1 MNSKIKKLISILI
14 LIVVVVSS
22 LTYYENS
29 TEPQGLQG
37 ICNGMYAI
45 NYSHLQNLASGLPK
59 TTQFLYS
66 DNVSYLGNK
75 ADLMLW
81 IDPVCDIF
89 NLSIIKNQ
97 SYFSGNI
104 AWTRLFISNESYAPL
119 YSHLLISVTNF
130 SMAFNKTMFYNAST
144 NKGDVFGN
152 TIELYPRFGFSGNTN
167 EYYYNFGEDN
177 INHNGPQFTNLII
190 PGNYTIYE
198 NITFTI
204 TVSLGILHFTSQEYS
219 IHKSWWELWAY
230 NDQPSPPKGY

>member
-1 MNSKIKKLISILI
+1 MKSKIKKLISIIVLI
-14 LIVVVVSS
+14 AVVVSS

-37 ICNGMYAI
+37 ICNGNAAI
-45 NYSHLQNLASGLPK
+45 NYSLLQKLNSDTPK

-81 IDPVCDIF
+81 INPTCSIF
-89 NLSIIKNQ
+89 NLSIISND
-97 SYFSGNI
+97 SWFDRCIVYTS
-104 AWTRLFISNESYAPL
+104 LFISNESYAPL
-119 YSHLLISVTNF
+119 YSHLLISVSNF
-130 SMAFNKTMFYNAST
+130 TLAFNKTMFYNAST
-144 NKGDVFGN
+144 NRGDVFGN
-152 TIELYPRFGFSGNTN
+152 TISLWPKGDFSGNTN
-167 EYYYNFGEDN
+167 EYFYNFGEEN
-177 INHNGPQFTNLII
+177 IHGPKFAKLII

-219 IHKSWWELWAY
+219 IHKSWWELWGY
-230 NDQPSPPKGY
+230 NDQKN

>member
-1 MNSKIKKLISILI
+1 MNSKTKKLFSIFI
-14 LIVVVVSS
+14 LTVVVVSS
-22 LTYYENS
+22 FTYYEYA
-29 TEPQGLQG
+29 TEPKGLQG
-37 ICNGMYAI
+37 ICNGGYSV
-45 NYSHLQNLASGLPK
+45 NYSMNKSLNILGISYLH
-59 TTQFLYS
+59 S

-81 IDPVCDIF
+81 ISPSYNIF
-89 NLSIIKNQ
+89 NLSTCNFTKHGYGIEIVYT
-97 SYFSGNI
+97 S
-104 AWTRLFISNESYAPL
+104 LFISNESYAYP
-119 YSHLLISVTNF
+119 YSHLVISVTNL
-130 SMAFNKTMFYNAST
+130 SIAFNKTMFYNVST

-204 TVSLGILHFTSQEYS
+204 TVSLGILHFTSQQYS
-219 IHKSWWELWAY
+219 IHKSWWELWGY
-230 NDQPSPPKGY
+230 NDVRGGGPIGII